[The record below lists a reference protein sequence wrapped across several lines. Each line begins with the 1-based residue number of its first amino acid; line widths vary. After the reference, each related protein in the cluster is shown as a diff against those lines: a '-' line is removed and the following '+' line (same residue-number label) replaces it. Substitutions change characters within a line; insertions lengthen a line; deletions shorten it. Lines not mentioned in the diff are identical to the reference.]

1 MPDSGMT
8 PEQQDIFR
16 RYVELGDERTLKRLY
31 EAIRE
36 EARFSHLTFR
46 QLSRLSNKFKWSE
59 LTQQVSA
66 HVVAQAIKAAEPL
79 IVSMVQKQIEGL
91 HVVQRRFLERL
102 AIDPANPTLTP
113 EQRSRALDPDFK
125 DFQEAVKLE
134 RLILGDPTERK
145 EIITA
150 ESRLIQ
156 AFSKEELLRLALA
169 AASQRYGAVVRMP
182 DDIEGE
188 VVALPSGDDSNG

>member
-1 MPDSGMT
+1 MPDPGMS
-8 PEQQDIFR
+8 PDQQELFQ
-16 RYVELGDERTLKRLY
+16 RYAALGDTRTLKGLY
-31 EAIRE
+31 EAIHE
-36 EARFSHLTFR
+36 EARFSHLSFR

-59 LTQQVSA
+59 LTQKVSE
-66 HVVAQAIKAAEPL
+66 HIVAQAIKAAEPL

-91 HVVQRRFLERL
+91 HTVQRRFLERL
-102 AIDPANPTLTP
+102 GIDPTDPNLSD

-145 EIITA
+145 EIVTA
-150 ESRLIQ
+150 ESRLVQ

-188 VVALPSGDDSNG
+188 TVALPPADEHD